1 MDIGYKNFKEVTKLL
16 KDSGH
21 SKGFFQCVIEIK
33 NGGERDG

>member
-21 SKGFFQCVIEIK
+21 SKGFFS
-33 NGGERDG
+33 GRD